1 MKNKSVDKN
10 NLANTPPAMDAVR
23 QNICMAIE
31 QLDIQFLTDAAAE
44 VERRAKA
51 LSAVYKLT
59 QIVDEQD
66 EKQIAQVQNEKA
78 KNTHTPY
85 DKIPPPNDAE
95 MRVIQDRLNSIYTRL
110 RRDTDPDIRDGGFG
124 RS

>member
-1 MKNKSVDKN
+1 MKTQSVDKN
-10 NLANTPPAMDAVR
+10 NLTNTPPAMDVVR

-31 QLDIQFLTDAAAE
+31 QLDIQFLTDAATE

-59 QIVDEQD
+59 QIVDDQD
-66 EKQIAQVQNEKA
+66 EKQNSQIESETDE
-78 KNTHTPY
+78 NTHIPY

-110 RRDTDPDIRDGGFG
+110 RRDTDPDISDG
-124 RS
+124 SLDP